1 MIKSEYVYIL
11 YEGNDIFKIGRTSK
25 IHDRLNSYKTHN
37 SQIEGY
43 LAVFEVSD
51 SKMAEKHLHR
61 VYEDY
66 RVKNEFF
73 ELPIAQ
79 LKELENRI
87 IGLKKSYISKQYMD
101 FVNLI

>member
-1 MIKSEYVYIL
+1 MKSEYVYIL
-11 YEGNDIFKIGRTSK
+11 YEGNNIFKIGRTSK

-73 ELPIAQ
+73 ELPIDK
-79 LKELENRI
+79 LKELETRI
-87 IGLKKSYISKQYMD
+87 IGLKTSYISKQYID
-101 FVNLI
+101 FTNFV